1 LEKSIVRGEIRKNRY
16 TLDLLSKTALK
27 LHLKLAHDL
36 DPDVWRKVDALAALK
51 ADNANRMAR
60 SRQESKLKKLL
71 SQKENASNGMDAKKV
86 VNISSHELN
95 HSELSVLNK
104 GLNFAISPSSIPFDN
119 LICCIE
125 DSIKTLADEDKDQVR
140 QDCVVILRNSKP
152 PKSNISK
159 EERIAINNL

>member
-1 LEKSIVRGEIRKNRY
+1 VRGEIRRNRY

-51 ADNANRMAR
+51 ADNANRLAR

-71 SQKENASNGMDAKKV
+71 SQKENASNDMDAKKV
-86 VNISSHELN
+86 VNLSSHELN
-95 HSELSVLNK
+95 QSELSVLNK

-125 DSIKTLADEDKDQVR
+125 DSIKTLTDEDKDQVR
-140 QDCVVILRNSKP
+140 QDCAVILRNSKP
-152 PKSNISK
+152 PKRNISK
-159 EERIAINNL
+159 EERLAINNL